1 MVLVKLVEEID
12 LNEAYQFLQ
21 SPQAG
26 AVNVF
31 IGTVRNHSKGK
42 EVTKLVFEAYE
53 SMAVKELEKV
63 AGRATEIWS
72 LDKVVLIHATGEK
85 RPGEAVV
92 ITGVSSAHRK
102 ASFEACEFLIDELKK
117 TVPIWKHEHYTDGS
131 EWVNAHP

>member
-1 MVLVKLVEEID
+1 MILVKLVAEID
-12 LNEAYQFLQ
+12 LTEAYQHLQ
-21 SPQAG
+21 SPAAG

-63 AGRATEIWS
+63 AERAAEKWS
-72 LDKVVLIHATGEK
+72 LDKVVIIHATGEK
-85 RPGEAVV
+85 YPGEAVV

-117 TVPIWKHEHYTDGS
+117 TAPIWKHEHYTDGS

>member
-1 MVLVKLVEEID
+1 MLIKLVEHIN
-12 LNEAYQFLQ
+12 LNEAYEYLQ
-21 SPQAG
+21 SPSSG

-53 SMAVKELEKV
+53 TMAVKELEKV
-63 AGRATEIWS
+63 ALVATQKWA
-72 LDKVVLIHATGEK
+72 LDKVVIIHATGEK
-85 RPGEAVV
+85 HPGEAVV

-117 TVPIWKHEHYTDGS
+117 TVPIWKHEHYIDGS
-131 EWVNAHP
+131 EWINAHP

>member
-1 MVLVKLVEEID
+1 MMLVKLVDEID
-12 LNEAYQFLQ
+12 LNEAYQYLQ
-21 SPQAG
+21 SPQSG

-31 IGTVRNHSKGK
+31 VGTVRNHSKGK

-53 SMAVKELEKV
+53 SMAVKELTKV
-63 AGRATEIWS
+63 ADRAMEKWS
-72 LDKVVLIHATGEK
+72 LNKVVIIHATGEK
-85 RPGEAVV
+85 HPGEAVV

-117 TVPIWKHEHYTDGS
+117 TVPIWKHEHYVDGS